1 MFDFG
6 WSELVLI
13 LVVALVVIGPK
24 DLPVAL
30 RTVGQWVGRARRLA
44 REFQSSIDD
53 VIRESELQDLRKQVD
68 KAARTDVKDSVLKAV
83 DPDGEIKEAFA
94 PLEVSSP
101 DEVTKDARPGDG
113 PQKGQASENA
123 GARVRRGCRPDRRR
137 PARRAWTTCHLSI
150 PPPNLPRTP
159 LTPALARRSR
169 RTGRNRQQ
177 APETQVPVM
186 RPTIR
191 PIAAK

>member
-123 GARVRRGCRPDRRR
+123 GAGPKGCRPDRRR
-137 PARRAWTTCHLSI
+137 RRGGRGRLVICLFHRQTCRE
-150 PPPNLPRTP
+150 LP
-159 LTPALARRSR
+159 
-169 RTGRNRQQ
+169 
-177 APETQVPVM
+177 
-186 RPTIR
+186 
-191 PIAAK
+191 

>member
-123 GARVRRGCRPDRRR
+123 GAGSEGLPPRPA
-137 PARRAWTTCHLSI
+137 PAARRAWTTCHLSI